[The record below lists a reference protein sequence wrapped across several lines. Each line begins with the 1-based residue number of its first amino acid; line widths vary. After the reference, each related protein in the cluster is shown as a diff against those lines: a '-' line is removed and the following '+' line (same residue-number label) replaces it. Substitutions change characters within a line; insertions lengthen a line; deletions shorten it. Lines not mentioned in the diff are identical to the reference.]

1 MFAANVGGFLEW
13 KEVFIS
19 QVKGSRVV
27 HYYFTDT
34 AGNSILAVV
43 GTERSLRHMVYV
55 VADEFYQLYGTER
68 NITAGFKWRSKR
80 EVVEWLTSSLLK
92 QHPPQD
98 VSISPNSDPRQ
109 ASGSS
114 DYLRGF
120 DAPRDHPS
128 DPRRQIVGKPRGNSS
143 DIFWSGDSWTCSKQ
157 LTHYPAFC
165 RNGITIGVHS
175 FVFVMAK
182 EDSHYLAYLEDM
194 YEDRKGQKKVRAR
207 WFHDN
212 REVASVVTLPKT
224 HSREVFITPHA
235 QVISAECVDGPATVL
250 TAEHYEKC
258 LVALPHVSSA
268 TMHVCSR
275 QFKKNKIKPF
285 DVTKLRGYYFQK
297 ALLSLEELEDLGQGG
312 TLKQGAKRSRSCRGR
327 ESFVTSSP
335 GVKVSAQ
342 RSMITASEPTDQNLK
357 FGVLGGRPPAFKYC
371 EPNHSPF
378 KVDAE
383 IEVLSQ
389 DSGIRGC
396 WFKCTILQLS
406 RKKMKVQYDDLQDVD
421 ECGNLEEWIPAFRLA
436 APDKLGMRCSGRL
449 TIRPR
454 PHSQDIAS
462 VIFEIGSPVD
472 AQWYDGWWEGVVT
485 GIDDCGN
492 DSLQVY
498 FPGEDKFSTFQ
509 RKNLRI
515 SRDWV
520 KNQWVDIGARPDILS
535 VISADVSP
543 GMKLSAC
550 STVAKRAE
558 SGSSGMSEREVPTVL
573 VLDTVEENKQE
584 RSNLNRSD
592 DHAENMEWVKSNKQL
607 NIEDE
612 SKGGDNGDENET
624 GKAEDKGKGR
634 DTGHEDQTDIAEDK
648 DVNGVDDD
656 EKDKMEED
664 TETAEHKCEPEAAG
678 LVEVAV

>member
-1 MFAANVGGFLEW
+1 MSAANVGGFLEW
-13 KEVFIS
+13 KEVYIS

-34 AGNSILAVV
+34 DGNSILAVV

-68 NITAGFKWRSKR
+68 NITAGFKWKSKR
-80 EVVEWLTSSLLK
+80 EVVEWLTSSVVK
-92 QHPPQD
+92 QRPPQD
-98 VSISPNSDPRQ
+98 VSISSKPDPRQ
-109 ASGSS
+109 ALGSP
-114 DYLRGF
+114 D
-120 DAPRDHPS
+120 PRDHPS
-128 DPRRQIVGKPRGNSS
+128 YQTSQNASNLRGHSS
-143 DIFWSGDSWTCSKQ
+143 DILWSGDPWTCSKQ
-157 LTHYPAFC
+157 LKHYPSFC

-212 REVASVVTLPKT
+212 REVAHVVTLPKT
-224 HSREVFITPHA
+224 HLREVFITPQT
-235 QVISAECVDGPATVL
+235 QVISAECVDGPASVL

-258 LVALPHVSSA
+258 LLSLPHVSLA
-268 TMHVCSR
+268 TMHVCYR
-275 QFKKNKIKPF
+275 QFIKSKIKPF
-285 DVTKLRGYYFQK
+285 DVTKLRGYYFQNVV
-297 ALLSLEELEDLGQGG
+297 LSLEEVEGLGQGG
-312 TLKQGAKRSRSCRGR
+312 TLKEGAKKSRSCQGR
-327 ESFVTSSP
+327 ESFVTSSS
-335 GVKVSAQ
+335 GVKVPAQ
-342 RSMITASEPTDQNLK
+342 RSLITASEPTYQNL
-357 FGVLGGRPPAFKYC
+357 GALDSTPPALKYV

-421 ECGNLEEWIPAFRLA
+421 GCGNLEEWIPIRLA

-449 TIRPR
+449 TTRPR
-454 PHSQDIAS
+454 PPSQDNAS
-462 VIFEIGSPVD
+462 NIFEIGSPVD
-472 AQWYDGWWEGVVT
+472 AKWYSGWWEGVVT
-485 GIDDCGN
+485 GIDECGN
-492 DSLQVY
+492 DNLQVY
-498 FPGEDKFSTFQ
+498 FSGENRFSSFQ

-520 KNQWVDIGARPDILS
+520 NNQWVDIGARPDILS

-550 STVAKRAE
+550 TTAAKEAE
-558 SGSSGMSEREVPTVL
+558 SSGKGKE
-573 VLDTVEENKQE
+573 K
-584 RSNLNRSD
+584 
-592 DHAENMEWVKSNKQL
+592 
-607 NIEDE
+607 E
-612 SKGGDNGDENET
+612 SK
-624 GKAEDKGKGR
+624 
-634 DTGHEDQTDIAEDK
+634 
-648 DVNGVDDD
+648 
-656 EKDKMEED
+656 
-664 TETAEHKCEPEAAG
+664 KCG
-678 LVEVAV
+678 